1 MTVPQYT
8 LAATADAYPDKP
20 AVIDGET
27 GDVVTYAELEH
38 RSRRIAG
45 LLAAIGLR
53 AGDHVALLMDNDKR
67 YLEIV
72 WAAQRSGL
80 YFTPVNCH
88 LSAAEARYIVEDCD
102 AKVLFATASLRDL
115 ATSVPLSPTLR
126 RRFSVGS
133 PINGFEDLDA
143 ALATTPS
150 TFEDVEGSFMLYSS
164 GTTGRPKGILRPL
177 SGERFGESTGLP
189 PSMNEEFDGQNLVH
203 LCSGPLYHA
212 APLTSSMLTHRL
224 GGTVVQMRR
233 FDPEQVL
240 LLIEKY
246 SVTRAQFVP
255 TMFVRLLKL
264 PPEVRARYDVSSL
277 QFVLHTGAPCSI
289 DVKEQMID
297 WWGEKIWEVY
307 AGSEGN
313 GGCMVDSATW
323 LQHKGTVGRPNFGIV
338 HIMSDEGR
346 ELPTGD
352 VGTIYF
358 SDAPSFAYHK
368 DPDKTASSVDTRG
381 WSTLGD
387 LGFVDEDGFLYLSD
401 RRTDLIISG
410 GVNIYSQEVEN
421 VLAMHPKVLDVA
433 VIGIPDAEMGQA
445 VKAVVQPV
453 DIADAN
459 QEFAEELISYC
470 RERIAHFKCPRSVD
484 FDPELPRLPNGKMMK
499 RIILERYRSTA
510 ADASN

>member
-1 MTVPQYT
+1 MTNPQYT
-8 LAATADAYPDKP
+8 LAATANANPDKP

-27 GDVVTYAELEH
+27 GDVVTYREIEQ
-38 RSRRIAG
+38 RSRQIAG

-72 WAAQRSGL
+72 WGAQRSGL
-80 YFTPVNCH
+80 YFTPVNWH

-115 ATSVPLSPTLR
+115 ATNIPLSPTLQ
-126 RRFSVGS
+126 RRFSVGP
-133 PINGFEDLDA
+133 PIDDFEDLDT
-143 ALATTPS
+143 ALANTPS
-150 TFEDVEGSFMLYSS
+150 PFEDIEGAFMLYSS
-164 GTTGRPKGILRPL
+164 GTSGRPKGILRPL

-212 APLTSSMLTHRL
+212 APLTSSMLTHRF
-224 GGTVVQMRR
+224 GGTVVVMRR
-233 FDPEQVL
+233 FDPEEAL
-240 LLIEKY
+240 RLIETY
-246 SVTRAQFVP
+246 RVTRAQFVP

-264 PPEVRARYDVSSL
+264 PHEVRAPYDVSSL
-277 QFVLHTGAPCSI
+277 EYVLHTGAQCSI
-289 DVKEQMID
+289 EVKEQMIA
-297 WWGEKIWEVY
+297 WWGEKIWDVY

-323 LQHKGTVGRPNFGIV
+323 LQRKGTVGRPHFGSV
-338 HIMSDEGR
+338 HIMSDEGQ
-346 ELPTGD
+346 ELPVGEI
-352 VGTIYF
+352 GTIYF
-358 SDAPSFAYHK
+358 SDTPSFAYHK
-368 DPDKTASSVDTRG
+368 DPEKTASSVDSKG

-387 LGFVDEDGFLYLSD
+387 MGYVDEDGYLFLSD

-421 VLAMHPKVLDVA
+421 VLALHPKVLDVA
-433 VIGIPDAEMGQA
+433 VIGVPDPEMGHA
-445 VKAVVQPV
+445 VKAVVQP
-453 DIADAN
+453 INMADAGP
-459 QEFAEELISYC
+459 ELAAELISYC

-484 FDPELPRLPNGKMMK
+484 FDPDLPRLPNGKMMK
-499 RIILERYRSTA
+499 RLILERYRSA
-510 ADASN
+510 ELDASN

>member
-1 MTVPQYT
+1 MTAPRYT
-8 LAATADAYPDKP
+8 LAATASTNPDKP
-20 AVIDGET
+20 AVIDGEN
-27 GDVVTYAELEH
+27 GGAVTYDEIEV
-38 RSRRIAG
+38 RSRQIAS
-45 LLAAIGLR
+45 LLAEIGLR
-53 AGDHVALLMDNDKR
+53 TGDHIAVLMDNDKR

-102 AKVLFATASLRDL
+102 ARVLFASASLGDL
-115 ATSVPLSPTLR
+115 AACIPLSQTLR

-133 PINGFEDLDA
+133 PIVDYEDLDA
-143 ALATTPS
+143 ALARTGTP
-150 TFEDVEGSFMLYSS
+150 FEELEGMFMLYSS

-177 SGERFGESTGLP
+177 SGDRFGESTGLP

-224 GGTVVQMRR
+224 GGTVVVMKR
-233 FDPEQVL
+233 FDPEEVL
-240 LLIEKY
+240 RLIETY
-246 SVTRAQFVP
+246 RVTRAQFVP

-277 QFVLHTGAPCSI
+277 QYVLHTGAPCSI
-289 DVKEQMID
+289 EVKEQMIE
-297 WWGEKIWEVY
+297 WWGEKIWDVY

-323 LQHKGTVGRPNFGIV
+323 LQHKGTVGRPHFGSV
-338 HIMSDEGR
+338 HILSDEGR
-346 ELPTGD
+346 EVPTGD
-352 VGTIYF
+352 IGTIYF
-358 SDAPSFAYHK
+358 SGTPTFSYHK
-368 DPDKTASSVDTRG
+368 DPEKTSSSVDSKG

-387 LGFVDEDGFLYLSD
+387 MGFVDEEGFLYLSD

-421 VLAMHPKVLDVA
+421 VLALHPKVLDVA
-433 VIGIPDAEMGQA
+433 VIGVPDPEMGHT

-453 DIADAN
+453 DMADAN
-459 QEFAEELISYC
+459 PEFAAELISYC

-484 FDPELPRLPNGKMMK
+484 FDPDLPRLPNGKMMK
-499 RIILERYRSTA
+499 RLILERYRPASL
-510 ADASN
+510 DANN